1 MEMFDKLT
9 IIEYCSNMKG
19 KIPGFL
25 LILVVILAVSCETTQ
40 KPEETQSTRPAVNN
54 TARQDDFDPS
64 RVTREQYA
72 STMDEVRTFIEELNR
87 VIRSRNYN
95 AWRAALSPEYFAA
108 ISSQENLQEISEQ
121 PAMKTRRIVLRSA
134 QDYFIHVVVPSRANS
149 RVDGIEFV
157 GRNRVKAFTIN
168 TNQRTG
174 EEQRLLLYSLE
185 KIGDSWKIIN

>member
-1 MEMFDKLT
+1 METFDKFM
-9 IIEYCSNMKG
+9 IIEYCRIMRG
-19 KIPGFL
+19 RIPGFL
-25 LILVVILAVSCETTQ
+25 IILGVMFAVSCTSGP
-40 KPEETQSTRPAVNN
+40 KLEETQAMEPVAV
-54 TARQDDFDPS
+54 TATRQDDFDPS
-64 RVTREQYA
+64 KVTQEQYS

-95 AWRAALSPEYFAA
+95 AWRAALSPDYFAS
-108 ISSQENLQEISEQ
+108 ISSQEKLQEISEQ

-134 QDYFIHVVVPSRANS
+134 QDYFTHVVVPSRANS

-168 TNQRTG
+168 TNRAG

>member
-1 MEMFDKLT
+1 MEIFDKLP
-9 IIEYCSNMKG
+9 IILYCSNMRG
-19 KIPGFL
+19 KILSCL
-25 LILVVILAVSCETTQ
+25 LTFVVILAVSCETT
-40 KPEETQSTRPAVNN
+40 KDSGTTQATRPAAS
-54 TARQDDFDPS
+54 TSARQDDFDPS
-64 RVTREQYA
+64 RVTQEQYT

-95 AWRAALSPEYFAA
+95 AWRAALSPEYFAS

-121 PAMKTRRIVLRSA
+121 PAMKTRRIVLRTA

-157 GRNRVKAFTIN
+157 TRNRVKAFTIN